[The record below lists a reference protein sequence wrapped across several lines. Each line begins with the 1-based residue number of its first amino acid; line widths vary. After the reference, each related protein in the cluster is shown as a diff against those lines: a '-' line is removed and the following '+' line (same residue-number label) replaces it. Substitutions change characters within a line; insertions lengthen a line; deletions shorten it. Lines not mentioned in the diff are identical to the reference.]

1 MLSHLLIAFRNRLH
15 RVSRKQGTKKK
26 SSPYILSISRLSSS
40 RSFHFPFRITM
51 AHGGILAMRS
61 VVQEKAFF
69 LQLSAFINTR
79 TNHLSGWE
87 QTYLPL
93 AIRDRPSFLF
103 SSICLFLG
111 NYGAPF
117 LTLERFRVIYHRKM
131 KKIDETNSNA
141 LFVPVVTFTVS
152 WQISE

>member
-1 MLSHLLIAFRNRLH
+1 
-15 RVSRKQGTKKK
+15 
-26 SSPYILSISRLSSS
+26 
-40 RSFHFPFRITM
+40 M